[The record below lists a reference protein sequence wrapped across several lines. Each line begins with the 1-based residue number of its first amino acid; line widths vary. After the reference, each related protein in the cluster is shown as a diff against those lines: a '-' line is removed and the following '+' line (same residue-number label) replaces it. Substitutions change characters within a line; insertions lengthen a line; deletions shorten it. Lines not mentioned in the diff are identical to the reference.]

1 MLWIFTGVFHKISI
15 PMSVCIFERGWEYVL
30 LWFVVLIQVFYN
42 YFVLIRLRKTYGLIA
57 SGPDN
62 IGCFEEVGKEENSVC
77 SKAFFAFDK
86 YQGSAYN
93 LKLSQNEICR

>member
-1 MLWIFTGVFHKISI
+1 MYVFLKGDGNMFCYDFFSDII
-15 PMSVCIFERGWEYVL
+15 NQ
-30 LWFVVLIQVFYN
+30 IQVFYN

-57 SGPDN
+57 LGPDS

-77 SKAFFAFDK
+77 SKAYFAFDK